1 MDFKHLK
8 LEEGVKFEDDQAQFL
23 KTLDDAFDAVL
34 EKNTKDKK
42 ETEQKYA
49 ALQEQ
54 LKKMAESQNFEKMQA
69 QLNVMFEKLDVVN
82 NGRPATPEAKS
93 KQERILNNKWV
104 RAFVKKDVDQMKKI
118 AMELKEPSGSVGTTF
133 DPFMHTG
140 TQTDHENYLEQGS
153 YLIPELFQ
161 QEVNRFVY
169 ESGVARR
176 EMRYLPFGGPGNE
189 RRIPRATQ
197 TVVVSWVDE
206 AGKKPK
212 TKPYIGQVIQTL
224 KKLAAIVPF
233 TDELLED
240 SAIDLMSYTAQLIG
254 EEIGREEDRVFLSG
268 SIIAGDPFDGVL
280 NATGVVT
287 VPMAAATQPGD
298 LDADLLNQAIYAIP
312 TPARPGAKWYMN
324 PEVFGAL
331 QRIRTDQ
338 VAAGDNAGH
347 YLIQQPTGDQPA
359 RMWNYP
365 IVLTDELPGLTDA
378 GGDPWDASTPFM
390 FFANLQKTCV
400 YGDKGGLA
408 LKMLDQASLTD
419 DTGNVY
425 NLAEH
430 DMTAI
435 RAVKRVGYVP
445 VLPEGI
451 AVITTGAAT

>member
-8 LEEGVKFEDDQAQFL
+8 LQEGVTFEEDQVQFL

-42 ETEQKYA
+42 ETEQKYTA
-49 ALQEQ
+49 VQEQ
-54 LKKMAESQNFEKMQA
+54 LKKMAESQNFDIMQK
-69 QLNVMFEKLDVVN
+69 QLNTIFEKLDVTN
-82 NGRPATPEAKS
+82 NGRPTTPEAKS
-93 KQERILNNKWV
+93 KQEKHLNNKWV
-104 RAFVKKDVDQMKKI
+104 RAFVKKDVKQMNEI
-118 AMELKEPSGSVGTTF
+118 ALQLKDVGTTF

-140 TQTDHENYLEQGS
+140 TQTEHENYLEQGS

-161 QEVNRFVY
+161 QEINRFVY

-189 RRIPRATQ
+189 RRIPKATQ
-197 TVVVSWVDE
+197 TVVISWVGE

-212 TKPYIGQVIQTL
+212 TKPYVGQVLQKL
-224 KKLAAIVPF
+224 EKLAAIVPF

-240 SAIDLMSYTAQLIG
+240 SAIDLMGYSAQLIG
-254 EEIGREEDRVFLSG
+254 EEIGREEDRVFLAG

-287 VPMAAATQPGD
+287 VPLAAATQPAD
-298 LDADLLNQAIYAIP
+298 LDADLLNQAIYRIP

-324 PEVFGAL
+324 PEVFGVL
-331 QRIRTDQ
+331 QRIRTDA
-338 VAAGDNAGH
+338 VAAGDNAGP

-359 RMWNYP
+359 KMWNYP
-365 IVLTDELPGLTDA
+365 IVLTDELPGLTDDA
-378 GGDPWDASTPFM
+378 GDPWDVSTPFM

-419 DTGNVY
+419 DLGNVY

-451 AVITTGAAT
+451 AVITTGPAT